1 MGKIQD
7 LPTLDRPR
15 EKALRYGIEELS
27 DVELLSILIGSGY
40 QGENVTEV
48 ANKLLSTYNGLEGLS
63 LISVSEMSK
72 NKGIKANKA
81 LLLAA
86 VFEIHKRLNIK
97 KIENSTLRTVDSDYL
112 YQKYSPKLENVNQE
126 VLILVLV
133 NRRRNII
140 RESTLYKGTEN
151 DVIFSYKEMWR
162 ELFIHNASGFYL
174 IHNHPNNMANPS
186 KKDIIFT
193 GEIIRESQKIRIPLI
208 DHLIIGDDG
217 YYSFE
222 KNKKIIISC

>member
-27 DVELLSILIGSGY
+27 DAELLSILIGSGY
-40 QGENVTEV
+40 RGENVTEV

-63 LISVSEMSK
+63 LMSVSEVSK

-86 VFEIHKRLNIK
+86 VFEILKRLNVK
-97 KIENSTLRTVDSDYL
+97 RIENAVVDTIDSDYL
-112 YQKYSPKLENVNQE
+112 FQKYSPQLENVNQE
-126 VLILVLV
+126 VVILVLV
-133 NRRRNII
+133 NKRRNII

-162 ELFIHNASGFYL
+162 ELFIHNAYGFYL
-174 IHNHPNNMANPS
+174 IHNHPNNLANPS

-193 GEIIRESQKIRIPLI
+193 GEIVRESKKIRIPLI
-208 DHLIIGDDG
+208 DHLIIGVDG

-222 KNKKIIISC
+222 KNKKIVISC